1 MDKEFV
7 EMVEYVKTLKHELSV
22 MDQKYYEMRG
32 TIETL
37 QEELRLAKAGA
48 SARPTV
54 FVVVEYLISATTLPS
69 ASYKDNLF
77 RCHGHFASEEE
88 AQRWAEG
95 KEFQNGYS
103 IQRLEGV
110 A

>member
-54 FVVVEYLISATTLPS
+54 VVEYLISATLLPS

-77 RCHGHFASEEE
+77 RCHGQFGSAEE

-95 KEFQNGYS
+95 KEFPNGYS
-103 IQRLEGV
+103 IQPIEGV
-110 A
+110 S

>member
-7 EMVEYVKTLKHELSV
+7 EMVEYVKTLKHELAI

-32 TIETL
+32 TIDKL
-37 QEELRLAKAGA
+37 REELRLAKGA
-48 SARPTV
+48 SPT
-54 FVVVEYLISATTLPS
+54 VVVEYLISATTLPS

-88 AQRWAEG
+88 AQRWAEAE
-95 KEFQNGYS
+95 EFQNGYS
-103 IQRLEGV
+103 IKSLEGV